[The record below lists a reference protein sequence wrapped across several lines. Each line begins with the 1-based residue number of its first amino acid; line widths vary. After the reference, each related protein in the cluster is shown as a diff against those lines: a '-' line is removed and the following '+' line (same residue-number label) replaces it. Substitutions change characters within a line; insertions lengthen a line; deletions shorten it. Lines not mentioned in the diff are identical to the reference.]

1 MYGGQELGIII
12 FELAFTGRNVA
23 RATRI
28 LRDAG
33 GPFASIGE
41 TTLRRMRDRYVERI
55 KQYEGQI
62 VDGIIAQRLKDTEI
76 HGT

>member
-1 MYGGQELGIII
+1 MYTGAELGLIL
-12 FELAFTGRNVA
+12 FELAFTGRNAA

-41 TTLRRMRDRYVERI
+41 STLRRMRDRYVERI

-62 VDGIIAQRLKDTEI
+62 VDGVIVQRLKDTEI